1 MDITY
6 ALESFMNLLTQAT
19 TYNVDLRGASKQNE
33 TKQIQKKKKPTKL
46 KQFSI
51 NPRTASLKS

>member
-33 TKQIQKKKKPTKL
+33 TKQIQKKKK
-46 KQFSI
+46 
-51 NPRTASLKS
+51 NPQSSSNSA

>member
-33 TKQIQKKKKPTKL
+33 TKQIQKKKKTHKA
-46 KQFSI
+46 QAI
-51 NPRTASLKS
+51 QHKS